1 MLHHGR
7 SSIISKSARDWT
19 LWLASVLAAAVVI
32 NIAASSYMTQ
42 GTLPSVAKSRT
53 MLTVQ
58 QRSRHRSL
66 ASAGLTEITAD
77 STLVHLHG
85 LSRRDQCASPGTEE
99 TVSDLPLRI
108 GAVAII
114 LVVSFGACVF
124 PILAA
129 RFSKLKVPAGFFFAV
144 RHFGTG
150 VLLATAFVHLL
161 PTAFTL
167 LGDPCLP
174 DFWNEDYPA
183 VPGAI
188 ALTGIF
194 IVTSVEMLLHPAHKL
209 SGAAAAPTE
218 PGSLQARSTLRSR
231 SVSMNQSLSQIARG
245 QPQSEELDA
254 PNQGAEV
261 LMMQPLSHDK
271 LDPEQQLKKETL
283 HVLLLEMGIL
293 FHSVFIGMALSVSFD
308 AKEFVILLVAIVF
321 HQTFEG
327 LALGARISVID
338 WRERKLQPFLMA
350 AAYGCTTP
358 LGQVIGL
365 AARSAYHPDSQV
377 GLILVGV
384 MNALSAGL
392 LVFASLVELLSEDF
406 LTDESWRVLRGKR
419 RVSAC
424 LLVLAGAF
432 GMSLVGAWA

>member
-1 MLHHGR
+1 MVHHGR
-7 SSIISKSARDWT
+7 SSVISKSARDWT

-53 MLTVQ
+53 TLTVQ
-58 QRSRHRSL
+58 QRTRHRSL
-66 ASAGLTEITAD
+66 ASAGVTEITAD

-174 DFWNEDYPA
+174 AFWNEDYPA

-209 SGAAAAPTE
+209 SGAAAAAPTE
-218 PGSLQARSTLRSR
+218 PGTLQARSTLRSR

-261 LMMQPLSHDK
+261 LMIQPLSHDK

-321 HQTFEG
+321 H
-327 LALGARISVID
+327 R
-338 WRERKLQPFLMA
+338 
-350 AAYGCTTP
+350 
-358 LGQVIGL
+358 
-365 AARSAYHPDSQV
+365 RSPPC
-377 GLILVGV
+377 
-384 MNALSAGL
+384 
-392 LVFASLVELLSEDF
+392 
-406 LTDESWRVLRGKR
+406 LRY
-419 RVSAC
+419 
-424 LLVLAGAF
+424 
-432 GMSLVGAWA
+432 

>member
-1 MLHHGR
+1 MPHHGR
-7 SSIISKSARDWT
+7 LSDISNSARDWT
-19 LWLASVLAAAVVI
+19 LWFASVLAAAVVI
-32 NIAASSYMTQ
+32 NIAASSYMAQ
-42 GTLPSVAKSRT
+42 GTLPSVTKSRT
-53 MLTVQ
+53 APIVHYMPK
-58 QRSRHRSL
+58 QRAL
-66 ASAGLTEITAD
+66 ASAGLTEIAAE
-77 STLVHLHG
+77 STSVHLHG
-85 LSRRDQCASPGTEE
+85 LSRRDQCASPGAEE

-108 GAVAII
+108 GAVFII
-114 LVVSFGACVF
+114 LAVSFGACVF

-129 RFSKLKVPAGFFFAV
+129 RFSRLKMPADFFFAV

-161 PTAFTL
+161 PTAFIL

-174 DFWNEDYPA
+174 AFWNEDYPA

-194 IVTSVEMLLHPAHKL
+194 IVKSVEMLLHPAQRL
-209 SGAAAAPTE
+209 SGAAAHAE
-218 PGSLQARSTLRSR
+218 PGGLQARSTRGNRSL
-231 SVSMNQSLSQIARG
+231 SMNQSLSQIGRG
-245 QPQSEELDA
+245 QPPLEELDA
-254 PNQGAEV
+254 PNQGSEI
-261 LMMQPLSHDK
+261 LMMQTISHDK
-271 LDPEQQLKKETL
+271 LNPEQQLKKETL

-327 LALGARISVID
+327 LALGARISAID

-365 AARSAYHPDSQV
+365 AARSAYSPDSQV

-384 MNALSAGL
+384 MNALSSGL
-392 LVFASLVELLSEDF
+392 LVFASLVELLFEDL

-419 RVSAC
+419 RVFAC